1 MTVPKKIKTENQT
14 VTPVKKTKKSLVQM
28 VDENGKTADVYHT
41 EVENFKAG
49 GFFIK

>member
-1 MTVPKKIKTENQT
+1 MTAS
-14 VTPVKKTKKSLVQM
+14 KKTKTETPTKKTNKDLVQM
-28 VDENGKTADVYHT
+28 VDENGKTADVHHT